1 MTHLAHCSSVS
12 PKNFEGFMDC
22 LRDPDNGPA
31 VLSPKKFSEI
41 LKIDLQTLAKQ
52 AHVHRNTIRRA
63 PAAENLQRFLRE
75 SLRVI
80 RAGTDISGDVNRAIF
95 WYRNDPLP
103 PFGYKTAEQLG
114 SEGRSEDVLR
124 YIESLEAGAVG

>member
-1 MTHLAHCSSVS
+1 MNPLAPCAQVP
-12 PKNFEGFMDC
+12 PKNFEGFLDY

-31 VLSPKKFSEI
+31 VLSPQKFSEI
-41 LKIDLQTLAKQ
+41 LNVDLQTLAKQ

-63 PAAENLQRFLRE
+63 PTAENLQRFLRE
-75 SLRVI
+75 SIRVI
-80 RAGTDISGDVNRAIF
+80 RAATDISGDVNRAIF

-103 PFGYKTAEQLG
+103 HFGYKSAEQIV

-124 YIESLEAGAVG
+124 YIESLEAGAAG